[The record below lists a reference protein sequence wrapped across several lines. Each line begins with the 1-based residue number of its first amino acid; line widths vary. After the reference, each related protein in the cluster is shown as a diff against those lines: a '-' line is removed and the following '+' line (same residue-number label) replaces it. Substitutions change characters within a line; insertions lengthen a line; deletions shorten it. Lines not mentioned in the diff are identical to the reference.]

1 MSAGWSKGENGL
13 VARTFTRDEVSVLE
27 SLASGL
33 DETLDSVDRRDDD
46 DVLSRLLPRAYDD
59 AEDDAAEEFASHTA
73 ARIAEGKQLR
83 LRAVAAD
90 LQTPSGE
97 AVPRHRTRPS
107 PGIEVVLDDDGAQR
121 WLLAL
126 NDMRLGL
133 AERLGV
139 GREDDEGGPQDRG
152 PVGDVLDW
160 LGWLQSGLLDVGMG
174 VR

>member
-1 MSAGWSKGENGL
+1 MSAGW
-13 VARTFTRDEVSVLE
+13 AREDSGAVSRMFTRDEVSVLE

-33 DETLDSVDRRDDD
+33 VETLDAVDQRHDD

-59 AEDDAAEEFASHTA
+59 AERDVAEEFAEHTA
-73 ARIAEGKQLR
+73 ARIAEGKQSR
-83 LRAVAAD
+83 LRAVVTD

-107 PGIEVVLDDDGAQR
+107 PGIQVVLDSEGAQR

-139 GREDDEGGPQDRG
+139 GREDEEGPRDRG